1 MPLNKYSITKDSNLL
16 KKQIIKWTVMIICIS
31 IFCQANVDI
40 NSYTKV
46 MKIPY
51 WKKKKKKEPNV
62 ALAKSSNYLNKTKQ
76 ILFETMYSS
85 EGL

>member
-16 KKQIIKWTVMIICIS
+16 KKGIIKWAEMIICIS
-31 IFCQANVDI
+31 FFCQANVDI

-51 WKKKKKKEPNV
+51 WKKINNKRTNV

-76 ILFETMYSS
+76 ILFEAMYSS
-85 EGL
+85 EEL